1 VKARNILLFVIAAFF
16 SFVIV
21 GYMSGL
27 QEESDDAPGGV
38 PDTSASAVTFAPS
51 SMDGINTHSH
61 VFGTGAD
68 PGMITLGPKAGG
80 QPDWPAYATKT
91 SMEFELGHGG
101 PVLAP
106 IDMILIGFDNRNA
119 EYRAGEDERIQVP
132 YNDLELCFESESPE
146 WSNMII
152 CTYHLLSSPL
162 LLGHNLNTDCSEIEE
177 WQETRQAKGH
187 LYSPN
192 NDYNTEQGDT
202 DACDALLGYSVKRG
216 QLIGYAGSVG
226 NHSMASFR
234 FKVQHT
240 TINPTVQKGNIY
252 LHWVQPGSFFYW
264 KCYTPNTTYPKG
276 VLAYPF
282 ICENYQLPTEQYNPN
297 YKYTKTEN

>member
-1 VKARNILLFVIAAFF
+1 MKARNILLFVIAAFS

-21 GYMSGL
+21 GYMSSL
-27 QEESDDAPGGV
+27 QEESDDINSEV

-61 VFGTGAD
+61 VFGTGANPD
-68 PGMITLGPKAGG
+68 MITLGPKVGG
-80 QPDWPAYATKT
+80 QPDWPAYVTKT
-91 SMEFELGHGG
+91 SIDFELGHGE

-106 IDMILIGFDNRNA
+106 IDMVLIGFDNRNA
-119 EYRAGEDERIQVP
+119 EYRDSKDDETPVS
-132 YNDLELCFESESPE
+132 YNDLELYFESESPE
-146 WSNMII
+146 WPNMII

-162 LLGHNLNTDCSEIEE
+162 LLGHNINSDCSEIEE

-187 LYSPN
+187 LYFEYE
-192 NDYNTEQGDT
+192 DYNKEQGDT
-202 DACDALLGYSVKRG
+202 NSCNALLGYSVKRG
-216 QLIGYAGSVG
+216 EIIGYVGSVG

-252 LHWVQPGSFFYW
+252 LHWVQPSSFFFW
-264 KCYTPNTTYPKG
+264 KCYTPNTTYTKG
-276 VLAYPF
+276 LLAYPF
-282 ICENYQLPTEQYNPN
+282 TCENYQLPTEQYNPN
-297 YKYTKTEN
+297 YKYTKTES